1 MDLADRTID
10 NESCNEYWSIPIP
23 ELEIMLKEYESG
35 LREFSIKNPRI
46 DIEVSGVKCVF
57 CGSMDIVRNGI

>member
-1 MDLADRTID
+1 VLFVDVVVGIYVDLADRTID

-46 DIEVSGVKCVF
+46 ILKSRE
-57 CGSMDIVRNGI
+57 